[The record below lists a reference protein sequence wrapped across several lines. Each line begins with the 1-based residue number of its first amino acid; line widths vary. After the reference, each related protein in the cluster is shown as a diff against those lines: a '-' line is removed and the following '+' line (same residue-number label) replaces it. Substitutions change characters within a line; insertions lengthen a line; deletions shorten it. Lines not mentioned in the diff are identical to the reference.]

1 MEKNEGLLVFGG
13 MARWDG
19 LDLFG
24 PNYTSVAYRRKGEIH
39 IKIKPSVLRRPTTPA
54 VQRVS
59 RWPVIRSFFLWGRV
73 FAQVFGSIWSLLFFA
88 ATLAVL
94 WLFVS
99 LMQLGSG
106 VGAVGGIFAFFAAF
120 PILPVLLLFFAAM
133 KLTPIGR
140 YHGAEHKAVAAYETY
155 GEVTLQNARNSSRI
169 HPRCGTNILLYIILA
184 PLLDPLIAWWGY
196 AILQFILISE
206 AWFVFGKTRP
216 SIAVGNFLQRYF
228 TTTEPRR
235 SQLEVAVEAINRL
248 LRAEEGGGVTLLGAG
263 CEGGTLTNH
272 SQSCTSTGLFGEET
286 VTCSGSAG
294 SVRGSVGFEFGGGDE
309 GVDGADPPSAPP
321 SAGGGGG

>member
-1 MEKNEGLLVFGG
+1 MEKNDGRLVFGG

-39 IKIKPSVLRRPTTPA
+39 IKIEPSVLRRPTNPA

-73 FAQVFGSIWSLLFFA
+73 FAQVFGSIWSL
-88 ATLAVL
+88 
-94 WLFVS
+94 
-99 LMQLGSG
+99 
-106 VGAVGGIFAFFAAF
+106 I
-120 PILPVLLLFFAAM
+120 FFAAM
-133 KLTPIGR
+133 KFTPIGR

-184 PLLDPLIAWWGY
+184 ALLDPLIAWWGY

-206 AWFVFGKTRP
+206 AWFVFGTTRP

-235 SQLEVAVEAINRL
+235 AELEVAVESLNRL
-248 LRAEEGGGVTLLGAG
+248 LQAEEGREVDEAAVL
-263 CEGGTLTNH
+263 
-272 SQSCTSTGLFGEET
+272 
-286 VTCSGSAG
+286 
-294 SVRGSVGFEFGGGDE
+294 VR
-309 GVDGADPPSAPP
+309 ARY
-321 SAGGGGG
+321 